1 MAKEITSKIDV
12 SIGSKGGKASG
23 SISTTED
30 SDLFYGFNVT
40 AGTAAA
46 AINLGVTS
54 PKLVFVQNN
63 DATNYVEVD
72 NVITMNGWPQ
82 KIKPGCGV
90 LLRPPNGTLFGR
102 ANSGP
107 VAIWI
112 VAG

>member
-12 SIGSKGGKASG
+12 SIGSKGGKAVG
-23 SISTTED
+23 SIATTED
-30 SDLFYGFNVT
+30 SALFYGFNVT
-40 AGTAAA
+40 AGTTAS
-46 AINLGVTS
+46 AINLGVAS
-54 PKLVFVQNN
+54 PKLVFIQNN
-63 DATNYVEVD
+63 DANNYVEVD

-82 KIKPGCGV
+82 KIKPGAGV

-102 ANSGP
+102 SNLAP